1 MSERGFHLFLRDV
14 CAMANYPVTSEIE
27 YLLREYIKIIEFT
40 YNEDVDEDTAYFE
53 QAQLLSF
60 SASRIF
66 TTDRKHWHS
75 DLLVMK
81 RRVGYPLEEE
91 QSSEEI
97 CKDVPEP
104 AEASAPTL
112 EVSVEQHLSKPAEEF
127 APTPEVLPPQDLWMV
142 EQHTLPECD
151 TDKFNEGT
159 AIHEDLMVADLVT
172 PIAGSNDDFTAT
184 VTSVKRRGRK
194 RKIKKF
200 VRTVQTNEFL
210 ERIDSIDRPPAA
222 RVLANCDHPYYLSD
236 HHRRSLPRRA
246 PESRCR
252 DVIIDNARIL
262 EDQFV
267 QAQARRL
274 IDYCLYDKP
283 PDIGLNLAVLR
294 LHVRR
299 IAQLGSRWKPSAKFK
314 TISTLLLN

>member
-14 CAMANYPVTSEIE
+14 CAMANYPVTSEVE

-40 YNEDVDEDTAYFE
+40 YTEDVDEDTAYFE

-91 QSSEEI
+91 LSSEEVCTDTPNI
-97 CKDVPEP
+97 IEELAPIPEDLPP
-104 AEASAPTL
+104 AE
-112 EVSVEQHLSKPAEEF
+112 
-127 APTPEVLPPQDLWMV
+127 LWQV
-142 EQHTLPECD
+142 EQHTLPECN
-151 TDKFNEGT
+151 TDSFNEGT
-159 AIHEDLMVADLVT
+159 HIHDEMMVADLVT
-172 PIAGSNDDFTAT
+172 PIAGSPDDFTPT
-184 VTSVKRRGRK
+184 VTTVKRKGRK
-194 RKIKKF
+194 KKIKKF
-200 VRTVQTNEFL
+200 VRKIQTNEFL
-210 ERIDSIDRPPAA
+210 NRITSLDDEPASKI
-222 RVLANCDHPYYLSD
+222 LSNCDHAYYQSEF
-236 HHRRSLPRRA
+236 HRQSLPRRA
-246 PESRCR
+246 PESRYK

-267 QAQARRL
+267 MAQSKR
-274 IDYCLYDKP
+274 IVDYCLYDKP

-294 LHVRR
+294 LNVRR
-299 IAQLGSRWKPSAKFK
+299 IAQLGSRWKPSVKFK

>member
-14 CAMANYPVTSEIE
+14 CAMANYPVTSEVE

-91 QSSEEI
+91 STSEEV
-97 CKDVPEP
+97 CQDVPEP
-104 AEASAPTL
+104 QEQEAPIP
-112 EVSVEQHLSKPAEEF
+112 EV
-127 APTPEVLPPQDLWMV
+127 PEVLPPAELWKV

-159 AIHEDLMVADLVT
+159 AIHEEMMVADLVT
-172 PIAGSNDDFTAT
+172 PIAGTPDDFTPT
-184 VTSVKRRGRK
+184 VTVVKRKGRK
-194 RKIKKF
+194 KKIKKY
-200 VRTVQTNEFL
+200 VRLTDTNEFL
-210 ERIDSIDRPPAA
+210 SRITSLEDKPAA
-222 RVLANCDHPYYLSD
+222 KVLANCDHAYYLSD
-236 HHRRSLPRRA
+236 FHRQSLPRRV
-246 PESRCR
+246 PGCRYR
-252 DVIIDNARIL
+252 DVIIDNTRVL

-267 QAQARRL
+267 QAQSKRIL
-274 IDYCLYDKP
+274 DYCLDGKP
-283 PDIGLNLAVLR
+283 PNIGLNLAVLR
-294 LHVRR
+294 LHIRR

-314 TISTLLLN
+314 TLSTLLLN

>member
-1 MSERGFHLFLRDV
+1 MFMSERGFHLFLRDV
-14 CAMANYPVTSEIE
+14 CAMANYPVTSEVE

-40 YNEDVDEDTAYFE
+40 YTEDVDEDTAYFE

-91 QSSEEI
+91 PSSEEV
-97 CKDVPEP
+97 CEDVPQVIEEP
-104 AEASAPTL
+104 
-112 EVSVEQHLSKPAEEF
+112 
-127 APTPEVLPPQDLWMV
+127 APTPEVLPPAELWKV
-142 EQHTLPECD
+142 EQHTLPLCNAD
-151 TDKFNEGT
+151 DFNEGT
-159 AIHEDLMVADLVT
+159 HIHDEMMVADLVT
-172 PIAGSNDDFTAT
+172 PIAGTSDDFTPT
-184 VTSVKRRGRK
+184 VMTVKRKGRK
-194 RKIKKF
+194 KKIKKY
-200 VRTVQTNEFL
+200 VRRSQANEFL
-210 ERIDSIDRPPAA
+210 NRITSLDNEPA
-222 RVLANCDHPYYLSD
+222 RKILSNCDHAYYGSD
-236 HHRRSLPRRA
+236 FHRQSLPRRA
-246 PESRCR
+246 PESRYK

-267 QAQARRL
+267 WAQSKKVV
-274 IDYCLYDKP
+274 DYCLYDKP

-294 LHVRR
+294 LNIRR
-299 IAQLGSRWKPSAKFK
+299 IAQLGSRWKPSVKFK